1 MPASRDTHKVMA
13 IFSNENKDNL
23 AKQRKVSL
31 ARLKSAHVEMA
42 EGDRQRP
49 VGMRI
54 KNRIDELKE
63 KSDRTHSWLLVS
75 GGVAGGAAVLGIL
88 GTLLVTWLLR
98 GTA

>member
-1 MPASRDTHKVMA
+1 MA

-23 AKQRKVSL
+23 AKQRIVSL